1 MSERGALSRKE
12 WEAHEP
18 FMAMAL
24 EQAQLAAD
32 AGEVPVGA
40 VVVSPE
46 GEVLSAQHNR
56 QIHANDPTA
65 HAEILALRE
74 AAAKIGNYRLVDCTL
89 YVTLEPCTMCCGAL
103 VPARVNELYFGAY
116 EPKAGAVTSTASVLD
131 GPSLNHGVRWCGGL
145 LAESSA
151 SLLKT
156 FFADRR
162 G

>member
-1 MSERGALSRKE
+1 MSERDALSPEERE
-12 WEAHEP
+12 THEP
-18 FMAMAL
+18 FMTMAL

-40 VVVSPE
+40 VVVSLE
-46 GEVLSAQHNR
+46 GEVLAAQHNR

-103 VPARVNELYFGAY
+103 VHARVSELYFGAY
-116 EPKAGAVTSTASVLD
+116 EPKAGAVTSTASVLE
-131 GPSLNHGVRWCGGL
+131 GPSLNHDVRWCGGL
-145 LAESSA
+145 LEESSA
-151 SLLKT
+151 SLLKA
-156 FFADRR
+156 FFAERR

>member
-1 MSERGALSRKE
+1 MSEHDALSPEE
-12 WEAHEP
+12 WETHEP

-24 EQAQLAAD
+24 EQAQRAAD
-32 AGEVPVGA
+32 LGEVPVGA

-46 GEVLSAQHNR
+46 GEVLAAQHNR

-74 AAAKIGNYRLVDCTL
+74 AAAKIGNYRLVDSTL

-103 VPARVNELYFGAY
+103 VHARINELYFGAY
-116 EPKAGAVTSTASVLD
+116 EPKAGAVTSNASVLD
-131 GPSLNHGVRWCGGL
+131 GPSLNHDVRWCGGL

>member
-1 MSERGALSRKE
+1 MSERSALSAEERE
-12 WEAHEP
+12 THGVY
-18 FMAMAL
+18 MAMAL

-40 VVVSPE
+40 VAVSAE
-46 GEVLSAQHNR
+46 GEVLAAQHNR

-103 VPARVNELYFGAY
+103 VHARISSLYFGAY
-116 EPKAGAVTSTASVLD
+116 EPKAGAVTSTSSVLD
-131 GPSLNHGVRWCGGL
+131 GPSLNHDVHWCGGL
-145 LAESSA
+145 LAASSA

-156 FFADRR
+156 FFAERR
-162 G
+162 R